1 MLALESLVGDV
12 APGPLSALRARAL
25 ARVRAAGVP
34 TVREEAWKYT
44 DLRLVRE
51 GTFSTTPPVAASSLT
66 ELHPL
71 LDSCNSRLVFVD
83 GGLDQRL
90 SRLDTL
96 PAGVRLRSFRDV
108 QSSEPDALA
117 LLLDRY
123 ATEEAQVF
131 AALNAAN
138 ARDGAVIDLDA
149 GVVLAQPLMVAF
161 LHTAAAAR
169 LFSTPLLIVR
179 AARDSHV
186 RVLELHHG
194 ETGALNLAAPLTHL
208 AADAGSQ
215 IEHWRVQHE
224 AAGAIHLAH
233 VEAAVG
239 ANARVATH
247 GFAFGARLARV
258 EIAATLE
265 APGAGVVM
273 NGLFHAGAGQH
284 LDHQTRI
291 DHRAPHTT
299 SEELFKGL
307 AGGDGRGV
315 FRGQVV
321 VRQDAQKIA
330 ARQASHNLL
339 LSADAEID
347 TKPELE
353 IYADDVSCAH
363 GATVGQ
369 LDDAALFYLRSR
381 GVPEVEARAL
391 LVFGFT
397 QEVVEQVAFEP
408 LRGWLAGQL
417 AGNSEVPLPK
427 LEEFE

>member
-1 MLALESLVGDV
+1 MLALETLVGEI
-12 APGPLSALRARAL
+12 APGPLSALQARAL

-34 TVREEAWKYT
+34 SVREEAWKYT

-51 GTFSTTPPVAASSLT
+51 GEFSTAVPSTAGITKV
-66 ELHPL
+66 HPL
-71 LDSCNSRLVFVD
+71 LESCGHRLVFVD
-83 GGLDQRL
+83 GKLDENL
-90 SRLDTL
+90 SRSADL
-96 PAGVRLRSFRDV
+96 PAGVRLRSFREL
-108 QSSEPDALA
+108 QAGEAGALA
-117 LLLDRY
+117 TLLDRY
-123 ATEEAQVF
+123 AAEDAQVF

-138 ARDGAVIDLDA
+138 ARDGAVLDIGQ
-149 GVVLAQPLMVAF
+149 GVAMEQPVLVAF

-169 LFSTPLLIVR
+169 QFSTPLLIVR
-179 AARDSHV
+179 AARNAQAQ
-186 RVLELHHG
+186 VLELHHG
-194 ETGALNLAAPLTHL
+194 EVGALNLAAPLTHL
-208 AADAGSQ
+208 AAEAGSQ
-215 IEHWRVQHE
+215 IEHWRLQHE
-224 AAGAIHLAH
+224 AAAALHLAH
-233 VEAAVG
+233 VEAVVG
-239 ANARVATH
+239 ADARVATYA
-247 GFAFGARLARV
+247 FAFGARLARV
-258 EIAATLE
+258 EIGASLE
-265 APGAGVVM
+265 APGASVLM
-273 NGLFHAGAGQH
+273 NGLFNAGSGQH

-315 FRGQVV
+315 FRGQVI
-321 VRQDAQKIA
+321 VRPDAQKIS

-381 GVPEVEARAL
+381 GVPEAEARAL

-397 QEVVEQVAFEP
+397 QEVVEQVSFRP
-408 LRGWLAGQL
+408 LRGWLAEQL
-417 AGNSEVPLPK
+417 AGSAEVPLPN
-427 LEEFE
+427 LEEVE

>member
-1 MLALESLVGDV
+1 MLALESLVGEI
-12 APGPLSALRARAL
+12 APGPLSGLQVRAL

-51 GTFSTTPPVAASSLT
+51 GEFTTIAPTATVLT
-66 ELHPL
+66 EIHPL
-71 LDSCNSRLVFVD
+71 LDSCAQRLVFVD
-83 GGLDQRL
+83 GRLDHDL
-90 SRLDTL
+90 SRVDAL
-96 PAGVRLRSFRDV
+96 PAGVRMRSFREA
-108 QSSEPDALA
+108 QASEPEALTA
-117 LLLDRY
+117 LLARY
-123 ATEEAQVF
+123 AADEAQVF

-138 ARDGAVIDLDA
+138 ARDGAVIDIARD
-149 GVVLAQPLMVAF
+149 VVLSEPLLVAF

-179 AARDSHV
+179 AARNS
-186 RVLELHHG
+186 RLQVLELHHG
-194 ETGALNLAAPLTHL
+194 EPGALNLAAPLTHL
-208 AADAGSQ
+208 EAEAGGQ
-215 IEHWRVQHE
+215 IEHWRVQDE

-233 VEAAVG
+233 VQAAVG
-239 ANARVATH
+239 ADARVATH
-247 GFAFGARLARV
+247 GFAFGARLAR
-258 EIAATLE
+258 IGIDATLE

-273 NGLFHAGAGQH
+273 NGLFNAGSGQH

-291 DHRAPHTT
+291 DHQAAHTT

-321 VRQDAQKIA
+321 VHEDAQKIS

-339 LSADAEID
+339 LSAEAEID

-369 LDDAALFYLRSR
+369 LDEAALFYLRSR
-381 GVPEVEARAL
+381 GVPEAEARAL

-397 QEVVEQVAFEP
+397 QEVVEQVAFQP
-408 LRGWLAGQL
+408 LRSWLAGQL
-417 AGNSEVPLPK
+417 AGNAEVPLPN
-427 LEEFE
+427 LEDFA

>member
-1 MLALESLVGDV
+1 MLALESLVGDI
-12 APGPLSALRARAL
+12 APGPLSALQGRAL

-51 GTFSTTPPVAASSLT
+51 GAFSTVAPVARGLS
-66 ELHPL
+66 EVHPL
-71 LDSCNSRLVFVD
+71 LGSCASRLVFVD
-83 GGLDQRL
+83 GRLEEGL
-90 SRLDTL
+90 SRVGTL
-96 PAGVRLRSFRDV
+96 PDGVRLRSFREV
-108 QSSEPDALA
+108 QASEPAALA
-117 LLLDRY
+117 AVLARY
-123 ATEEAQVF
+123 ATEDAQVF
-131 AALNAAN
+131 AALNAAS
-138 ARDGAVIDLDA
+138 ARDGAVIDLAA
-149 GVVLAQPLMVAF
+149 GATPTEPLLVAF
-161 LHTAAAAR
+161 LHTAAAGR
-169 LFSTPLLIVR
+169 LFSAPLLIVR
-179 AARDSHV
+179 AARDSRV
-186 RVLELHHG
+186 QVLELHHG
-194 ETGALNLAAPLTHL
+194 ETGALNLSAPLTHL
-208 AADAGSQ
+208 AADPGSQ

-233 VEAAVG
+233 VEAAVS
-239 ANARVATH
+239 ADARIATH
-247 GFAFGARLARV
+247 GFAFGAQLARV
-258 EIAATLE
+258 EIAAALE
-265 APGAGVVM
+265 APGAAVVM
-273 NGLFHAGAGQH
+273 NGLFNAGAGQH

-291 DHRAPHTT
+291 DHRAAHTT

-315 FRGQVV
+315 FRGQVI
-321 VRQDAQKIA
+321 VRQDAQKIS

-381 GVPEVEARAL
+381 GVPEAEARAL

-417 AGNSEVPLPK
+417 AGNAEVPLPNR
-427 LEEFE
+427 EDFE